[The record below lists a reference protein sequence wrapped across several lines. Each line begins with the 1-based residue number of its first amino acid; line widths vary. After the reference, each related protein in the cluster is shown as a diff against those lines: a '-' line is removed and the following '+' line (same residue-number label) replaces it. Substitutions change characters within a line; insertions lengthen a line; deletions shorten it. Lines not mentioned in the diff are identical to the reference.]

1 MKLSS
6 RRLTLRPVQA
16 NDVLS
21 VHLYASDEETTKYML
36 WGPNTYSD
44 TIKYIEN
51 SLELSE
57 AHPRSVYRYAI
68 TLKPTG
74 DLIGMIDLILRSN
87 HVGELGYILNKSYW
101 GQGYTTEA
109 CHIML
114 KLAFNDLGL
123 DKVIA
128 TCDVSNVGSYRV
140 MEKLGMRRV
149 GKYARYNPKYDV
161 EMEGY
166 LYELDK

>member
-1 MKLSS
+1 MKLST
-6 RRLTLRPVQA
+6 RRLTLRPVHE

-21 VHLYASDEETTKYML
+21 VHLYASDRETTKYML

-51 SLELSE
+51 TIELDKTY
-57 AHPRSVYRYAI
+57 PKSVYRYAI

-74 DLIGMIDLILRSN
+74 DLIGMIDLTLRSN
-87 HVGELGYILNKSYW
+87 HVGEFGYILNKSYW
-101 GQGYTTEA
+101 GQGYATEA
-109 CHIML
+109 AQIVL

-123 DKVIA
+123 DKLIA
-128 TCDVSNVGSYRV
+128 TCDVQNRGSYRV
-140 MEKLGMRRV
+140 MEKLGMHRV
-149 GKYARYNPKYDV
+149 GKYARYNPKYDL